1 MGKER
6 NRKTTDSPSPSKITE
21 NDIEIFRKNINE
33 NVNNK
38 YTRANKEM
46 QNSLYEYA
54 KENIEKEGRDYQYKF
69 MNHVYEEDDTKEF
82 IRILSK
88 STRDDFK
95 NVKLL
100 LMPCL
105 YFDNPY
111 NGYSPWGFVLK
122 FGTEYEIKT
131 TFTVLFQKI
140 DMIKNDNLLS
150 YAFLAIDPLTG
161 SDNWISCLI
170 KNKYIDLLKT
180 MCEALDGKFAKNLI
194 NTNFETM
201 MGISLFSMIFMSDL
215 NISQKK
221 MVLDIFKT
229 GNTKKHKDHPFVMN
243 IEMFSMMSKDEDLRL
258 ALSLPSYCNI
268 KFPIECYEDSEVDK
282 IIEDYIET
290 FKFLNKGQKDIEYKK
305 SNYITEGFNT
315 QFKHRNKPVDKNFMI
330 KSITK
335 YHGENSAVMKIYKK
349 VCNDKSKKK
358 LYYLVREINNIKKRG
373 LLDDEKTNPI
383 EKRVKAFINKN
394 ANNNISKKEIV
405 KSE

>member
-1 MGKER
+1 
-6 NRKTTDSPSPSKITE
+6 
-21 NDIEIFRKNINE
+21 
-33 NVNNK
+33 
-38 YTRANKEM
+38 
-46 QNSLYEYA
+46 
-54 KENIEKEGRDYQYKF
+54 
-69 MNHVYEEDDTKEF
+69 
-82 IRILSK
+82 
-88 STRDDFK
+88 
-95 NVKLL
+95 
-100 LMPCL
+100 
-105 YFDNPY
+105 
-111 NGYSPWGFVLK
+111 
-122 FGTEYEIKT
+122 
-131 TFTVLFQKI
+131 
-140 DMIKNDNLLS
+140 
-150 YAFLAIDPLTG
+150 
-161 SDNWISCLI
+161 
-170 KNKYIDLLKT
+170 